1 MQQFFGLKWMYIAI
15 RKLVMTTFIFF
26 YQMLEMNFQ
35 VCKFDV
41 LVVAGRNLVK

>member
-1 MQQFFGLKWMYIAI
+1 MHVQLYIAI
-15 RKLVMTTFIFF
+15 RKLVMSMTTIIFF

-41 LVVAGRNLVK
+41 LVVARM

>member
-1 MQQFFGLKWMYIAI
+1 MQQFFGLECMYAAI
-15 RKLVMTTFIFF
+15 LAIQKLVRTTIIFF

-41 LVVAGRNLVK
+41 LVVART